1 MYTHGD
7 NVVEWSTVQYVKT
20 ARATN
25 SLLVAVKSG
34 VLAQAQLL
42 HSSFNAVFVGL
53 VVPLILDCSI

>member
-1 MYTHGD
+1 MYTHGN
-7 NVVEWSTVQYVKT
+7 NVVEWSTVSCVKT

-42 HSSFNAVFVGL
+42 HSSFNAVFVG
-53 VVPLILDCSI
+53 IGDT